1 LTAPTSEHPS
11 QDRAAQFFFGL
22 DSPWWIKRRWLRFL
36 AYPALRLVDPNYVKW
51 SRGKMSYRRF
61 AKIKKRLDREYPPD
75 KYSASNLVGR
85 EKEHSVLLDAFRLHV
100 LRHPLFLRMF
110 NKDDFPKAVCLTG
123 QSGTGKTF
131 ITLVSLRQ
139 MLLEAHQ
146 SGILVSPI
154 IIRGS
159 DVYSEY
165 YGQSV
170 KQLSRILQHACSVP
184 SVVYFDEFQ
193 TLGRKTRGETG
204 AEIEDNRVQDELNR
218 WLDKILNGEARTLV
232 IMATNAY
239 EKIREDIRRR
249 LTRIDL
255 DSGITRNMLLAVI
268 EDWLRKER
276 WHKLSA
282 DEILQILEREVAIQ
296 RRTSITPSD
305 IQNVFREVK
314 KAKEAPML
322 ETIKKSFPSIH
333 QLLDRPKCDVD
344 LEDFAIAARK
354 MKLYMEREKSEEVME
369 AVYVIRPKENRAD
382 IGGLHD
388 LKNKILNHI
397 ALAFNPKMAKLGY
410 EANCR
415 FLLLGPPGTGKTT
428 LALVA
433 AAENDVNFIRVRG
446 GELMSGAS
454 YMGEPEKRIK
464 ELFALARRKSPCI
477 LFLDEADAIFWGVD
491 STTNKIL
498 AQVKAELSEITRED
512 RIVVIAASNKE
523 HLIDPATRDRFE
535 PNIYY
540 IHSPLN
546 DEEWNEVVSVHLAKY
561 KQFLH
566 SEVSAPEVTK
576 MFRRQRILSPRGV
589 SETITEAHRLWASEL
604 AAAWEMNQAIRNGR
618 NEQCRAKYKEDLARF
633 EEMLEQYKREDILI
647 NSEDVGPMN
656 YRMRLR
662 HFERAVGNLES
673 LEDRQ
678 RREIEESLILPTT
691 VPGVSYGLYTTGTGY
706 GGILSIECSIRP
718 LTSGEPLVSVTGQAL
733 STVVGQTPVPDES
746 VKQSAENATEAVRA
760 WLWKR
765 NGLDLSNYHTH
776 FQIRSLLEGAPG
788 SGVSGPSAGFAM
800 FCALVSELSGIPLP
814 SSRVMTGTV
823 SVKLGIGPVGGV
835 GGYGKDSGKVLA
847 ILKTQKIR
855 ITDLILPEVNYISA
869 VDEMKTLVSD
879 GISVHPISTALEGL
893 KVVFGLTEDQ
903 IIDRIGS
910 SLKVLVRHD
919 AKDAQL
925 RSARVTP

>member
-1 LTAPTSEHPS
+1 LTSVSEDSPQH
-11 QDRAAQFFFGL
+11 RAAQFFFGL
-22 DSPWWIKRRWLRFL
+22 NSPWWIRRRWLRFL
-36 AYPALRLVDPNYVKW
+36 AYPALRLVDSNYIKW
-51 SRGKMSYRRF
+51 SRGKISYRRF
-61 AKIKKRLDREYPPD
+61 ARIKKRLDREYPPN

-85 EKEHSVLLDAFRLHV
+85 EKEHNVLLDAFRLHV

-110 NKDDFPKAVCLTG
+110 NKDDLPKAICLTG

-159 DVYSEY
+159 DIYSEY

-170 KQLSRILQHACSVP
+170 KQLSRILQNACSTP
-184 SVVYFDEFQ
+184 SIVYFDEFQ
-193 TLGRKTRGETG
+193 SFGRKTRGETG
-204 AEIEDNRVQDELNR
+204 AEIEDTRVQDELNR

-239 EKIREDIRRR
+239 ERIREDIRRR

-255 DSGITRNMLLAVI
+255 DSGITRNMRLAVI
-268 EDWLRKER
+268 EDLLRKEH
-276 WHKLSA
+276 WHKLQA
-282 DEILQILEREVAIQ
+282 DEILQILEKEAAIQ
-296 RRTSITPSD
+296 RSSSITPSD
-305 IQNVFREVK
+305 VQNVFREVK
-314 KAKEAPML
+314 KSKEAPML
-322 ETIKKSFPSIH
+322 ETIKRNFSIH
-333 QLLDRPKCDVD
+333 QLLDRSKCNVE
-344 LEDFAIAARK
+344 LEDFAIAAKK

-369 AVYVIRPKENRAD
+369 AVYVIKPKENRAD

-388 LKNKILNHI
+388 IKNKILNHI

-415 FLLLGPPGTGKTT
+415 FLLVGPPGTGKTT
-428 LALVA
+428 LALAA

-464 ELFALARRKSPCI
+464 ELFALARRKSPCM
-477 LFLDEADAIFWGVD
+477 LFLDEADAIFWGID

-498 AQVKAELSEITRED
+498 AQVKAELSEITPED

-540 IHSPLN
+540 IHPPLN

-566 SEVSAPEVTK
+566 PEVAAPQVTK

-589 SETITEAHRLWASEL
+589 AETIAEAHRLWASEL
-604 AAAWEMNQAIRNGR
+604 AAAWEMNQAIKNGR
-618 NEQCRAKYKEDLARF
+618 IEQCRAKYDEDLARS
-633 EEMLEQYKREDILI
+633 EEMLEQYKREGILI
-647 NSEDVGPMN
+647 NPKDVGPTN
-656 YRMRLR
+656 YMMRLR
-662 HFERAVGNLES
+662 HFERAIGNLES

-678 RREIEESLILPTT
+678 RREIEESLILTT
-691 VPGVSYGLYTTGTGY
+691 NAPGVSYGLYTTGTGY
-706 GGILSIECSIRP
+706 GGTISIECSIRP
-718 LTSGEPLVSVTGQAL
+718 LTPGEPPVSVTGQAL
-733 STVVGQTPVPDES
+733 STVIGQTPVPDES

-765 NGLDLSNYHTH
+765 TGLDLSEYHVH
-776 FQIRSLLEGAPG
+776 FQLRSLLEGAPG

-800 FCALVSELSGIPLP
+800 SCALVSELSNIPLP
-814 SSRVMTGTV
+814 SSKVMTGTIG
-823 SVKLGIGPVGGV
+823 VKLGVGPVGGV

-847 ILKTQKIR
+847 ILKAQKVK
-855 ITDLILPEVNYISA
+855 ITDLVLPKVNYINA
-869 VDEMKTLVSD
+869 VDEMKTLESE
-879 GISVHPISTALEGL
+879 GISVHPINTACEGL
-893 KVVFGLTEDQ
+893 EVVFGLTEDQ
-903 IIDRIGS
+903 ILSRIVS
-910 SLKVLVRHD
+910 SLKVLAKHE
-919 AKDAQL
+919 AKDTQVKLASNIAL
-925 RSARVTP
+925 